1 MIFHFANFFTA
12 KFCHQNFAKILQN
25 AKFRSCL
32 ITTQRRAFINFT
44 RPAFGFMPHHE
55 SIKSLKES
63 YPQLT
68 YKAIRRL
75 LPSTLMLWSM
85 MSFPVLKKFKMG
97 SKYFGFRSMRYDPS
111 ESRWLAIMP
120 PSSLENIRA
129 WDRSYQSQSKPIW
142 LWMI

>member
-44 RPAFGFMPHHE
+44 RPAFGFMPNHE

-63 YPQLT
+63 YPQLINLQS
-68 YKAIRRL
+68 YKKAL
-75 LPSTLMLWSM
+75 TLNIDVVIYDEFSCSQEIQDGLEVLRV
-85 MSFPVLKKFKMG
+85 PVDEVRPLRVAVAG
-97 SKYFGFRSMRYDPS
+97 DHAAV
-111 ESRWLAIMP
+111 LA
-120 PSSLENIRA
+120 
-129 WDRSYQSQSKPIW
+129 
-142 LWMI
+142 